1 MEKIRL
7 GLQTHAVRE
16 AFDADPVKT
25 IHRIAQMGYEGV
37 ELNCWTIRE
46 DPQFYLDALKDA
58 GLECFSCMA
67 TWEQLKRENL
77 QNTVRLC
84 KGLGIRDMILG
95 SVEAEPLK
103 NDPAYPL
110 QAITYMNELRDR
122 LAQAGIR
129 TGYHSHDMDSIR
141 TMPGKSFYEQVMEN
155 TPEDFCMVVDTGN
168 TMAGG
173 DDPVALLRQFPGRSP
188 ILHIKGYS
196 QKKGYLTPVWE
207 SDADSTQLLNTAIDL
222 GGTRIMVIEFGTRGD
237 YEPFERAEKSLVWL
251 KKTLEKLG
259 RQ

>member
-77 QNTVRLC
+77 Q
-84 KGLGIRDMILG
+84 G
-95 SVEAEPLK
+95 
-103 NDPAYPL
+103 
-110 QAITYMNELRDR
+110 
-122 LAQAGIR
+122 
-129 TGYHSHDMDSIR
+129 
-141 TMPGKSFYEQVMEN
+141 
-155 TPEDFCMVVDTGN
+155 
-168 TMAGG
+168 
-173 DDPVALLRQFPGRSP
+173 
-188 ILHIKGYS
+188 
-196 QKKGYLTPVWE
+196 TPVQR
-207 SDADSTQLLNTAIDL
+207 SGDQGYDSWL
-222 GGTRIMVIEFGTRGD
+222 GGGGAAEKRSCLSASGD
-237 YEPFERAEKSLVWL
+237 YLHE
-251 KKTLEKLG
+251 
-259 RQ
+259 